1 MLVGS
6 TSSLIVHFSHLEGV
20 SASEELK
27 DVVVCILMGK
37 HSPAPRLPLT
47 ACFCW
52 KDYVTCF
59 DKNRKEKIDC
69 FFDLL
74 VINCDIRTACCDHA

>member
-47 ACFCW
+47 ACFSWSQW
-52 KDYVTCF
+52 KKKNINNQSKNEIEKNGLSQPEDY
-59 DKNRKEKIDC
+59 DAGDSLRS
-69 FFDLL
+69 
-74 VINCDIRTACCDHA
+74 